1 MRLVAGL
8 LLMAGLLGA
17 QLHVGLKGGVPLAD
31 LTETITAPNFKNL
44 PPRWTLGLMVDV
56 ELPLGLGIEVDALY
70 RRAGYE
76 YPARVPL
83 GTPPATS
90 QVKEGFWDFPV
101 IAKYRFGEGALRPYV
116 GAGWSYR
123 KLSDLLRPGS
133 GSNGFTAA
141 AGFTLRALALRLAP
155 ELRYTRWSGSDIE
168 PAFRAAR
175 NQAELLVGFSF

>member
-1 MRLVAGL
+1 MRLIAGL
-8 LLMAGLLGA
+8 LLLAGPLAA

-31 LTETITAPNFKNL
+31 LTETVARPNYKNL

-56 ELPLGLGIEVDALY
+56 DLPLKLGIEVDALY

-83 GTPPATS
+83 GTPTQTS

-101 IAKYRFGEGALRPYV
+101 IAKYRFGSGAVRPYL

-123 KLSDLLRPGS
+123 KLSDLLRPAS
-133 GSNGFTAA
+133 SANGFTVA
-141 AGFTLRALALRLAP
+141 AGVAVRALGVRLAP
-155 ELRYTRWSGSDIE
+155 EFRYTRWGSGD
-168 PAFRAAR
+168 PGPDFRAAR

>member
-1 MRLVAGL
+1 MRLIAGL
-8 LLMAGLLGA
+8 LLSAGVLAA

-31 LTETITAPNFKNL
+31 LTETVSAPNFRNL

-56 ELPLGLGIEVDALY
+56 DLPLRLGIEVDALY

-83 GTPPATS
+83 GTPPQTS

-101 IAKYRFGEGALRPYV
+101 IAKYRFGSGAVRPYL

-123 KLSDLLRPGS
+123 KLSDLLRPAS
-133 GSNGFTAA
+133 SSNGFTVA
-141 AGFTLRALALRLAP
+141 AGVAVRALVVRLAP
-155 ELRYTRWSGSDIE
+155 EFRYTRWGSGD
-168 PAFRAAR
+168 PGPDFRAAR

>member
-1 MRLVAGL
+1 MRLVVGL
-8 LLMAGLLGA
+8 LLTASLLEA

-31 LTETITAPNFKNL
+31 LTETVKAPSYRNL

-56 ELPLGLGIEVDALY
+56 ELPLRLGIDVDALY

-90 QVKEGFWDFPV
+90 RVKEGFWDFPV

-133 GSNGFTAA
+133 GSSGFTVA
-141 AGFTLRALALRLAP
+141 AGFTVRALAVRLAP
-155 ELRYTRWSGSDIE
+155 ELRYTRWTGADG
-168 PAFRAAR
+168 PFTFRAAR